1 MQNQNL
7 LIDIDDDIPSN
18 QEAISK
24 IQDLDLTIT
33 LPESNDRVNVSTNL
47 SEEMKL
53 IKPILEQILVLE
65 KRKV

>member
-1 MQNQNL
+1 MQNKNVH
-7 LIDIDDDIPSN
+7 IDFDDDIPSN

-53 IKPILEQILVLE
+53 IKPILEQILVLA